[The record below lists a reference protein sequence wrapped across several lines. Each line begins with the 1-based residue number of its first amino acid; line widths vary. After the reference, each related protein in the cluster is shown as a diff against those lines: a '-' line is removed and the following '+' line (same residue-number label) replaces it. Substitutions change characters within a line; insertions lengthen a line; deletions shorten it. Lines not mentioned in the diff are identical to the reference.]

1 MGLTSRRGGKGVP
14 VTEHQHAHGSP
25 FPFTPRQVVGLLI
38 LALAVVFILQNRRQ
52 TLVRFVVPEATAP
65 LWLALLISAV
75 LGFVVGALL
84 VARRH
89 R

>member
-1 MGLTSRRGGKGVP
+1 MTAHRPGQGSR
-14 VTEHQHAHGSP
+14 
-25 FPFTPRQVVGLLI
+25 FPFTPRQVVGLVILI
-38 LALAVVFILQNRRQ
+38 LAVVFILQNRRQ
-52 TLVRFVVPEATAP
+52 TVVRFIVPEATAP

>member
-1 MGLTSRRGGKGVP
+1 MTAHPPRQGSR
-14 VTEHQHAHGSP
+14 
-25 FPFTPRQVVGLLI
+25 FPFTPRQVVGLVILI
-38 LALAVVFILQNRRQ
+38 LAVVFILQNRRR
-52 TLVRFVVPEATAP
+52 TVVRFIVPEATAP

-84 VARRH
+84 LARRH